1 MNHLKPTRHKMNNL
15 KVPQKSW
22 NEQPEVNAE
31 YKHDMKKTKA
41 KYEINPTK
49 QTKLK
54 RNMYGHLCM
63 FLVIH
68 SDICLFLGWHLGF
81 VWRASRTGLRLP
93 FTARAHFY
101 GPWGCRRSPCT
112 WKDPADPILKKINP
126 DQSWS
131 IILNLIFFNRKS
143 CFFQSWGLILFSIS
157 DRYQINILNQYQTNP
172 KIDTWSISALLLCE
186 LAENHVLRCRLAVN
200 SL

>member
-1 MNHLKPTRHKMNNL
+1 MFVILRTADGFISFPFQGNWCFSRIENPDFRAPTSKGCIIARHHLAILANESAAIFLLCRHREMSAND
-15 KVPQKSW
+15 
-22 NEQPEVNAE
+22 PE
-31 YKHDMKKTKA
+31 
-41 KYEINPTK
+41 
-49 QTKLK
+49 
-54 RNMYGHLCM
+54 
-63 FLVIH
+63 
-68 SDICLFLGWHLGF
+68 
-81 VWRASRTGLRLP
+81 
-93 FTARAHFY
+93 
-101 GPWGCRRSPCT
+101 
-112 WKDPADPILKKINP
+112 DPILKKINP